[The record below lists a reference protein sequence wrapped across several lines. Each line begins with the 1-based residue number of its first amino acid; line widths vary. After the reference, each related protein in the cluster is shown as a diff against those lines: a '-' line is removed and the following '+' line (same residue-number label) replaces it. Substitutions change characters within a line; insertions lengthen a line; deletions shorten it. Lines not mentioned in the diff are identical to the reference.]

1 MGRCHSYFS
10 KMYSFSQCTN
20 FLHGLTTD
28 FDKFLPGDV
37 LPPMVPHFTG
47 RKEECEKIVRYMT
60 SQPTR
65 LVTISGSPGFGKTSL
80 AIAVG
85 HDLKRQGLPVYFVS
99 LKKVKSADGLTLEIL
114 RCVSPTPSN
123 IDNKEASRSAE
134 ELCRILAEIPMQFFI
149 VLDNADDLFEN
160 GQETSQEVLDLLE
173 KCFTRSKNVAFL
185 CTARMNLHEFLRIK
199 VQGHE
204 SFNITPL
211 DHESSHK
218 LAQEIHPEANESD
231 CLRIANICG
240 RVPLA
245 IKLLCGLF
253 TEDCITQDITHFLD
267 EFCRSSESIIDLLD
281 NPDSPSDLRLKTL
294 FESSFKRLSQEEQE
308 AFVSLSVFVDETFK
322 EQTAVK
328 VIGRHAVIARGIL
341 HRLKRKCLID
351 SSSSEAKLLS
361 FHPLI
366 KTFAVEKGQHGMKE
380 IATKARTR
388 FLIHYISLF
397 EDLNRQFLGGNSL
410 CAFRNFEMEKEN
422 ILQSLLKG
430 VLNETVCDAI
440 FRVLSTAEMFLDT
453 IVYFDHGSRFD
464 HIYNS
469 AIIKAKQQ
477 ENIAATHQLLLGRA
491 FGMIPSHVRG
501 TASQLLTE
509 AEEIE
514 NGNPAVISNSG
525 QGKRMCYHGIYLI
538 ITGEACKG
546 CEILERGISQL
557 SSENTVLKIL
567 SCQILAIYFQFFND
581 SVKSARFHK
590 FAVTVCEDKQDI
602 RLFLDLKKTVLNHGE
617 KHEATDSG
625 SQPLLIAFTLLLSC
639 LAKKYH
645 MKSILEKLGSIVSQI
660 RIKIER
666 KAKCDRL
673 YLPLL
678 CLINRTLAEV
688 NEHEEACHSLQ
699 HASDIARVQYG
710 EGNKETGNILHVIGI
725 ERCNNQDY
733 VPALQSL
740 QQALDIRLK
749 LFGKEHLDTA
759 ASYHAI
765 GETQHSMEDYNS
777 ALQSKQEAL
786 AIRLNLHEKE
796 HPDIEASYH
805 SIALTQHEM
814 KDYHFAMQSHQQ
826 ARNLMSTLYGE
837 NHPDTATSYH
847 NSGITQNE
855 MEDHESALHSHKKA
869 LGIRLKTYGEE
880 HPDTAA
886 SYYSIGITQY
896 EMGNYD
902 SAMESHQ
909 KALDIRLKYSGR
921 TEHQEVAAS
930 YHFIGLTQREMGD
943 HDSALQSLEQSLDMR
958 LKLYNKE
965 HQDTANSYYE
975 IGVTQH
981 EIKDYHPALA
991 SKQKA
996 LDICSNLF
1004 GKEHPNTAASYF
1016 SIGITQHEMGDYDS
1030 AFQSHRQALN
1040 IRLMIYDNE
1049 PNQDTAE
1056 SYYSVGLAQC
1066 EMGDHGLAL
1075 QSHQEALQ
1083 IRLKLYDEELHKDTA
1098 QSYYSIGVIQHK
1110 MKDYVSALESHQ
1122 KALKIR
1128 LKLHGKEHPN
1138 TVDSYRSIG
1147 IIQSEMKDL
1156 VPHFQSQQQ
1165 VRGIEYE
1172 SNSQIATRMLQHDKD
1187 SSSILNCIL
1196 F

>member
-1 MGRCHSYFS
+1 MFS
-10 KMYSFSQCTN
+10 FIKCTT
-20 FLHGLTTD
+20 FFHALTTE
-28 FDKFLPGDV
+28 FEKFLPNHV

-60 SQPTR
+60 SQTTR

-85 HDLKRQGLPVYFVS
+85 HDLKRQALPVYFVS
-99 LKKVKSADGLTLEIL
+99 LRKVKSADDLTLEL
-114 RCVSPTPSN
+114 LKCVSPTPSN
-123 IDNKEASRSAE
+123 IENKEPSRSI
-134 ELCRILAEIPMQFFI
+134 ELCRILAKIPMQFFI

-160 GQETSQEVLDLLE
+160 SGEETSQEVLDLLE
-173 KCFTRSKNVAFL
+173 KLFARSTNVTFL
-185 CTARMNLHEFLRIK
+185 CTARMNLHEFLEIRFP
-199 VQGHE
+199 GDE
-204 SFNITPL
+204 SLNIAPL
-211 DHESSHK
+211 DYQSSHK

-231 CLRIANICG
+231 CLRIADICG

-253 TEDCITQDITHFLD
+253 GEDCITQDITHFLD
-267 EFCRSSESIIDLLD
+267 EFSRSSESIIDLLD
-281 NPDSPSDLRLKTL
+281 NPDSPSGLRLKTL

-322 EQTAVK
+322 EQAAVK
-328 VIGRHAVIARGIL
+328 VIGRHEFIAQGTL
-341 HRLKRKCLID
+341 NRLKRKCLID
-351 SSSSEAKLLS
+351 SSNPEAKLLS

-366 KTFAVEKGQHGMKE
+366 KTFAVEKGQHDMKE
-380 IATKARTR
+380 IATEARTR
-388 FLIHYISLF
+388 FLNHYISLF
-397 EDLNRQFLGGNSL
+397 KDLNRQFLSGKSL
-410 CAFRNFEMEKEN
+410 CAFRSFEKEKET
-422 ILQSLLKG
+422 ILHSLLKG
-430 VLNETVCDAI
+430 VSNEAVCDAI
-440 FRVLSTAEMFLDT
+440 FGVLSTADIFLDT
-453 IVYFDHGSRFD
+453 IVYFDHGLRFD

-469 AIIKAKQQ
+469 AIKEAKQQ
-477 ENIAATHQLLLGRA
+477 RNIVATHQLLLGRA

-501 TASQLLTE
+501 TASQLLKE

-514 NGNPAVISNSG
+514 KESPALISKNG

-546 CEILERGISQL
+546 CELLERGISQL
-557 SSENTVLKIL
+557 GSENTVLKIL
-567 SCQILAIYFQFFND
+567 SCQILAFYFQFIND
-581 SVKSARFHK
+581 SVKSARFHQ
-590 FAVTVCEDKQDI
+590 FAVTVCEDKKDM
-602 RLFLDLKKTVLNHGE
+602 RLFLDLKKTVLNNGE
-617 KHEATDSG
+617 EDEATDSG
-625 SQPLLIAFTLLLSC
+625 SQPLLMAFTLLLSC
-639 LAKKYH
+639 LAKKYR
-645 MKSILEKLGSIVSQI
+645 MKSILEKLGSIFSQI
-660 RIKIER
+660 RVKIER

-678 CLINRTLAEV
+678 CYINRTLAEV

-699 HASDIARVQYG
+699 HASDIALVQYG
-710 EGNKETGNILHVIGI
+710 ERNKETANILHVTGI
-725 ERCNNQDY
+725 QRCNNEDY

-740 QQALDIRLK
+740 QQALEIRLK

-765 GETQHSMEDYNS
+765 GETQHAMEDYRS

-786 AIRLNLHEKE
+786 AVRLTLHDKE
-796 HPDIEASYH
+796 HPDIEASHH

-814 KDYHFAMQSHQQ
+814 KDYDVAMQSHQQ

-855 MEDHESALHSHKKA
+855 MEDHESALQSHKKA

-880 HPDTAA
+880 HSDTAT

-909 KALDIRLKYSGR
+909 KALDIRLKDPGR
-921 TEHQEVAAS
+921 AEHQDVAAS

-943 HDSALQSLEQSLDMR
+943 HYSALQSLGKSLDMR
-958 LKLYNKE
+958 LKLYTKE

-981 EIKDYHPALA
+981 EMEYYDSALE

-1004 GKEHPNTAASYF
+1004 GKEHRNTAASYF
-1016 SIGITQHEMGDYDS
+1016 NIGITQHQMGDYDS
-1030 AFQSHRQALN
+1030 AVLSHRQALE
-1040 IRLMIYDNE
+1040 IRLRIYDNE

-1083 IRLKLYDEELHKDTA
+1083 IRLKLYDDELHKDTA
-1098 QSYYSIGVIQHK
+1098 QSFYNIGVIQHK
-1110 MKDYVSALESHQ
+1110 MKDYVSAQESHQ
-1122 KALKIR
+1122 KALRIR
-1128 LKLHGKEHPN
+1128 LKLHGEEHPN
-1138 TVDSYRSIG
+1138 TADSYRSIG
-1147 IIQSEMKDL
+1147 IIQSKMKDL
-1156 VPHFQSQQQ
+1156 VPHFQAQQQ
-1165 VRGIEYE
+1165 EYE
-1172 SNSQIATRMLQHDKD
+1172 SNSQIATRMLQHDKN
-1187 SSSILNCIL
+1187 SSGILNCIL